1 LIPDTARRCES
12 IIPLVCLT
20 AGQRIACSRWAI
32 VGIDLETPII
42 TIIRKAIRE
51 LNILKKGINRKIR
64 KRLRIEAEAEDV
76 KSEAET
82 RETLEVT
89 NY

>member
-1 LIPDTARRCES
+1 MNGIM
-12 IIPLVCLT
+12 
-20 AGQRIACSRWAI
+20 
-32 VGIDLETPII
+32 GIDLETP
-42 TIIRKAIRE
+42 TIIVVRKAIRE
-51 LNILKKGINRKIR
+51 LNILKKGINGKIR

-76 KSEAET
+76 EGEVEA

>member
-1 LIPDTARRCES
+1 VD
-12 IIPLVCLT
+12 
-20 AGQRIACSRWAI
+20 
-32 VGIDLETPII
+32 IDLETPAI

-76 KSEAET
+76 KGEAEA
-82 RETLEVT
+82 RETLKIT

>member
-1 LIPDTARRCES
+1 MLWR
-12 IIPLVCLT
+12 LK
-20 AGQRIACSRWAI
+20 RINNI
-32 VGIDLETPII
+32 VGIDLETP
-42 TIIRKAIRE
+42 TIIIVRKAIKE

-76 KSEAET
+76 KDEVEA